1 MENPNSTPEGGGS
14 DCNKYVSARSIDRK
28 FGVEDIGV
36 HASLDALADG
46 MRAIVL
52 CPHAQS
58 FGFEDFGVRASL
70 DALADG
76 MRAIVLCPHAQSPKT
91 TFGKLTEHV
100 EKDGGSA
107 VHAKTVRA

>member
-1 MENPNSTPEGGGS
+1 MENPNSAPEGGGG
-14 DCNKYVSARSIDRK
+14 DCNEYVSARSTDRK
-28 FGVEDIGV
+28 FGV
-36 HASLDALADG
+36 
-46 MRAIVL
+46 
-52 CPHAQS
+52 
-58 FGFEDFGVRASL
+58 EDFGVRASL